1 MFCFVIARI
10 IFSFVYSQTPTK
22 KSKMDNQDETST
34 QAMSHKGEQRRKF
47 SMEFKKNVIK
57 YAKENS
63 LNSASKK
70 FNIDRKRVREWVSN
84 EEKV

>member
-1 MFCFVIARI
+1 MF
-10 IFSFVYSQTPTK
+10 PTK
-22 KSKMDNQDETST
+22 KSKMDNQDN

-63 LNSASKK
+63 PNSASEKL
-70 FNIDRKRVREWVSN
+70 NIDRK
-84 EEKV
+84 